1 MTRVYLKSNGA
12 LVLSEAV
19 SCDGFDCER
28 PIRVQTH
35 IHSDHMCDFETSKAH
50 QTILVSK
57 DTRDLLIAIYNADL
71 RYRNN
76 LRVLPEGQAFEVDRE
91 RIEFHPSDHMLG
103 SVQVCV
109 TDRNGYRVGYSSDF
123 FWPMAAPM
131 QVDELVVD
139 STYGDPA
146 RQRGYNQHHADD
158 QLLKIAAETLGS
170 GRPFAFI
177 GHNGRLQLA
186 LHMIAPLIQ
195 VPVIA
200 TKKAHRVANVYR
212 QSGYSMPEPLLSDSP
227 EAIAILR
234 KREPCVAMVSL
245 SERRAAPWVDRFV
258 KISLSAYMSR
268 RDTAVTRYHNGDVC
282 IAMTDHADFQGTL
295 EYIEATGA
303 RKVWTDPRTGNAEA
317 LAEAVQELLGVD
329 AAPIPE
335 VHTFGWG

>member
-1 MTRVYLKSNGA
+1 MAKVYLKSNGA
-12 LVLSEAV
+12 LVLSPAV
-19 SCDGFDCER
+19 SCDGFDFER

-50 QTILVSK
+50 QTILASK
-57 DTRDLLIAIYNADL
+57 ETRDLLVAIYNADL

-76 LRVLPEGQAFEVDRE
+76 LCVLPEGQAFEVAGE
-91 RIEFHPSDHMLG
+91 RIEFLSSEHMLG

-139 STYGDPA
+139 STYGDPS

-158 QLLKIAAETLGS
+158 QLLNVVGETLGS
-170 GRPFAFI
+170 GRSLALI

-186 LHMIAPLIQ
+186 LHMIAPLIR
-195 VPVIA
+195 VPVVA
-200 TKKAHRVANVYR
+200 TKKACRVARVYR
-212 QSGYSMPEPLLSDSP
+212 QSGYSMPEPLQSDSR
-227 EAIAILR
+227 EAITIL
-234 KREPCVAMVSL
+234 KKKEPCVAIVSL
-245 SERRAAPWVDRFV
+245 SERRTAPWVDRFA

-268 RDTAVTRYHNGDVC
+268 PDTAVTRYHNGDVC

-303 RKVWTDPRTGNAEA
+303 RKVWTDPRSGNAEA
-317 LAEAVQELLGVD
+317 LAEAVQELLDVD